1 MPLPQPAPRAP
12 GTVHV
17 FWDVEGAHPGEADP
31 RVVARELLRVA
42 GHWGRVAGCYVYG
55 TRPAWAWVPSYFV
68 NNYAG
73 REEPAVREAGVGAG
87 AGRSGKEAAADASGR
102 RRCGVC
108 GAVVA
113 DLEAHMRQLHP
124 DRPTPPAAGT
134 TGAAAAGAGAGA
146 RAVAVGSS
154 RVKGGVVQNTY
165 RTGLGNVKEYWSSSG
180 EKSVPPAGHQLT
192 LKYCLKREGCDPR
205 VVQNADGATDRAV
218 NGGVDRLLA
227 GIRSRAALTGPAAMS
242 NEVTVVLVSSSE
254 RHGAVYS
261 QCRALG
267 IRTVVV
273 RPGGSR
279 GPGAGGRGG
288 AGGRRGAGKGA
299 VEGEEAAADVELS
312 WELVVG
318 GAYQPHA
325 WGAG

>member
-1 MPLPQPAPRAP
+1 MPVPQPAPRAP

-17 FWDVEGAHPGEADP
+17 FWDVQGAHPGAADP

-42 GHWGRVAGCYVYG
+42 SHWGRVAGCYVYG

-68 NNYAG
+68 ENYAG
-73 REEPAVREAGVGAG
+73 REEPVAREAGAGAG
-87 AGRSGKEAAADASGR
+87 TGRSGKETAAEAAGR

-108 GAVVA
+108 GAVVV

-124 DRPTPPAAGT
+124 DRAPAAGT
-134 TGAAAAGAGAGA
+134 AGAAGAAAAAGS
-146 RAVAVGSS
+146 RAVTVGASH
-154 RVKGGVVQNTY
+154 VKGGVVQNTY

-180 EKSVPPAGHQLT
+180 EKSVPTAGHQLT

-227 GIRSRAALTGPAAMS
+227 GIRTRAALTGPAAMS

-261 QCRALG
+261 QCRVLG

-273 RPGGSR
+273 RPGGSK
-279 GPGAGGRGG
+279 GPGRGG
-288 AGGRRGAGKGA
+288 AGGRKGAGRGAL
-299 VEGEEAAADVELS
+299 EGEDAAADVELS

-318 GAYQPHA
+318 GAYQLHA